1 MRNED
6 SWRPVPKPGY
16 PLKRGWGP
24 KFSVCRS
31 QEYAKLRC
39 LVLLH
44 LRYQQPV
51 GEAARRLP
59 ASNELR
65 NDGSRSWLRRWDK
78 GTWARQKA
86 KAANLRIPNQEI
98 RNQALHMGFSEN
110 IMPPN
115 PLVNDWLT
123 ISFPTHGAWI
133 WVNPPFSDFQ
143 RHHVTP
149 IISKLHRH
157 LSLDA
162 VPILCHY
169 TIIWIGENP
178 ILSWLSPYFGWLNPV
193 KSQ

>member
-1 MRNED
+1 M
-6 SWRPVPKPGY
+6 
-16 PLKRGWGP
+16 
-24 KFSVCRS
+24 
-31 QEYAKLRC
+31 
-39 LVLLH
+39 
-44 LRYQQPV
+44 

-123 ISFPTHGAWI
+123 ISFPTHGA
-133 WVNPPFSDFQ
+133 
-143 RHHVTP
+143 
-149 IISKLHRH
+149 
-157 LSLDA
+157 
-162 VPILCHY
+162 
-169 TIIWIGENP
+169 
-178 ILSWLSPYFGWLNPV
+178 
-193 KSQ
+193 